1 MYKNIAGVLLCLLM
15 LSACVAYPTTR
26 TYFKPDL
33 NDGQLTPSMG
43 CGYHTT
49 RDDAIIKT
57 LGDATLTVMPEYVS
71 GEKLKI
77 TLLVRSKSKA
87 DVNALLPDGIFVSLS
102 NTSSEIYPAKL
113 SVTEQESAA
122 GEHFSQW
129 HVLVFPLSVDEIE
142 TFKLTIPWSNSSDP
156 SSEDGLLNFN
166 FEKVEVADFYYNSI
180 NC

>member
-1 MYKNIAGVLLCLLM
+1 
-15 LSACVAYPTTR
+15 
-26 TYFKPDL
+26 
-33 NDGQLTPSMG
+33 MG
-43 CGYHTT
+43 YGYHTT

-57 LGDATLTVMPEYVS
+57 FGDVTLTVIPEYVS
-71 GEKLKI
+71 GAKLKI
-77 TLLVRSKSKA
+77 TLLVSAKSKA
-87 DVNALLPDGIFVSLS
+87 DVNALLTDGVFFSLL

-113 SVTEQESAA
+113 SITEQESAA

-142 TFKLTIPWSNSSDP
+142 TFKLTVPWINSSDP
-156 SSEDGLLNFN
+156 SPEDSLLNFN